1 MKYRSKCKVCG
12 ACPHGRQR
20 SVCKECGGASICEH
34 GRQRSKCKE
43 GGGSQICEHGRERFQ
58 CKSAVGLRSASTVV
72 YALMQGVRWCIN
84 LRARPSA
91 LLLQGVRRVCNLRA
105 WSSALSLQGLSRRTA
120 VIKHPLTTIIFTTR
134 TCREAWK
141 EKNFLEL
148 VRSLINDNRGDA
160 LRAASSLTSNSIHH
174 RTHLSVRRVS
184 PNNP

>member
-1 MKYRSKCKVCG
+1 MGLKSASTVVGALSARS
-12 ACPHGRQR
+12 AHLRAMT
-20 SVCKECGGASICEH
+20 SECASICEH
-34 GRQRSKCKE
+34 GRQRARRAVGLKSA
-43 GGGSQICEHGRERFQ
+43 STVVALSAR
-58 CKSAVGLRSASTVV
+58 SAVGLRSASTVV
-72 YALMQGVRWCIN
+72 YALSARSAVAWNPAWSSSMQGVRRAN
-84 LRARPSA
+84 LPRS
-91 LLLQGVRRVCNLRA
+91 VR
-105 WSSALSLQGLSRRTA
+105 LSRRTA